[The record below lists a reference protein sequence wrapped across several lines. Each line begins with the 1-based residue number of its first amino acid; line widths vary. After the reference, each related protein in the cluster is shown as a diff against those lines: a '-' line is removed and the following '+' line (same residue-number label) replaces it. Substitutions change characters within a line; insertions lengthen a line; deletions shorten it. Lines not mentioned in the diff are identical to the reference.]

1 MTIHVHYDE
10 IYSDWMSKMP
20 TENLFF
26 EFITFNPLQNKI
38 TNDNI
43 YILDSNKNYD
53 IKSNNIISII
63 IRLLIIM
70 EILHLN
76 YIIIFKKY
84 IYSFITNLLQRK
96 I

>member
-43 YILDSNKNYD
+43 YIFTDACKYFIYYD
-53 IKSNNIISII
+53 FSK
-63 IRLLIIM
+63 
-70 EILHLN
+70 
-76 YIIIFKKY
+76 
-84 IYSFITNLLQRK
+84 
-96 I
+96 

>member
-53 IKSNNIISII
+53 IKSNNIISIDNTPFD
-63 IRLLIIM
+63 
-70 EILHLN
+70 N
-76 YIIIFKKY
+76 YGD
-84 IYSFITNLLQRK
+84 ITFELYYNIQK
-96 I
+96 VY